1 MHAVGVDLVQSLRD
15 ELLGVLVIQQHTQ
28 RCVDAQDQHGELADD
43 VAQGVDDHEQIAHMV
58 VLTQLLESP
67 VGTVGDIGVEA
78 LCAGVDDGG
87 VEHTA
92 HGQRAQNSAGDHHDG
107 QRDHAAGEALAGV
120 LDLIDVGRDLLAAT
134 HSEHQNG
141 QGREVGDVEVGDETA
156 KAQVGVDVLCRGVDG
171 RGSKH
176 HHDVQ
181 QGHDKGAGACGSQQL
196 FQGVQTQTCNVAAQ
210 QQDAEG
216 GQLDV
221 AGGEGI
227 VGLRVAENGP
237 AQRFQKAAALA
248 GDVGDVAGPVGPT
261 GVVGQLGVG
270 GLVQPGADAAALV
283 FKGRAQLTHHQRI
296 GDEVQ
301 DKHKDPAEDDLRTV
315 KVHKAVGNVAEAPD
329 RRKGHEGKGKPRDL
343 CGFFFVRHAD
353 NSSLSFP
360 HRAEVPV
367 RRPMFRIHFAIFTKN
382 TAVLD
387 RSL

>member
-1 MHAVGVDLVQSLRD
+1 MQK
-15 ELLGVLVIQQHTQ
+15 
-28 RCVDAQDQHGELADD
+28 
-43 VAQGVDDHEQIAHMV
+43 VASWMYR
-58 VLTQLLESP
+58 
-67 VGTVGDIGVEA
+67 VGT
-78 LCAGVDDGG
+78 
-87 VEHTA
+87 
-92 HGQRAQNSAGDHHDG
+92 
-107 QRDHAAGEALAGV
+107 
-120 LDLIDVGRDLLAAT
+120 
-134 HSEHQNG
+134 
-141 QGREVGDVEVGDETA
+141 
-156 KAQVGVDVLCRGVDG
+156 
-171 RGSKH
+171 
-176 HHDVQ
+176 
-181 QGHDKGAGACGSQQL
+181 
-196 FQGVQTQTCNVAAQ
+196 
-210 QQDAEG
+210 
-216 GQLDV
+216 
-221 AGGEGI
+221 
-227 VGLRVAENGP
+227 
-237 AQRFQKAAALA
+237 
-248 GDVGDVAGPVGPT
+248 DVGDVAGPVGPT

>member
-1 MHAVGVDLVQSLRD
+1 
-15 ELLGVLVIQQHTQ
+15 
-28 RCVDAQDQHGELADD
+28 
-43 VAQGVDDHEQIAHMV
+43 MV

-67 VGTVGDIGVEA
+67 VGAVGDIGVEA

-92 HGQRAQNSAGDHHDG
+92 HGQRAQNGAGDHHDG

-141 QGREVGDVEVGDETA
+141 QRSKVGDVEVGDEA
-156 KAQVGVDVLCRGVDG
+156 AEAQVGVDVLCRGVDG

-181 QGHDKGAGACGSQQL
+181 QGHDEGAGACGSQQL
-196 FQGVQTQTCNVAAQ
+196 FQGIQTQTCNVAAQ

-216 GQLDV
+216 SQLDV

-248 GDVGDVAGPVGPT
+248 GNVGDMAGPVGPT
-261 GVVGQLGVG
+261 GVVGQFGVG
-270 GLVQPGADAAALV
+270 GLVQPGADTAALV

-387 RSL
+387 QSL